1 MVIFA
6 TYRRR
11 KLVIPL
17 TLNKQLISL
26 KKKRPLNMDLIL
38 QRRRRLFINAV
49 FVNLTFRSV
58 LGQH

>member
-1 MVIFA
+1 MVIFV

-26 KKKRPLNMDLIL
+26 KKTPLNMDLIL

>member
-26 KKKRPLNMDLIL
+26 KKRPLNMDLIL

>member
-1 MVIFA
+1 MVIFV

-26 KKKRPLNMDLIL
+26 KTKTSKHGFDITEKKKI
-38 QRRRRLFINAV
+38 IHKC
-49 FVNLTFRSV
+49 SV
-58 LGQH
+58 C